1 MQEFATKLG
10 KEHLI
15 SDMIP
20 LFSKLA
26 QDEQDSV
33 RLLTVTDLVAIAEQ
47 LTPEESKIYFL
58 QPLKA
63 MVADKSWRVR
73 YMIADNFV
81 KVMVRTR
88 IKDIFEASLYE
99 RVWQSR
105 VSDINPFLP

>member
-1 MQEFATKLG
+1 MVDKDTILSYILPCVKDLVTDTSQHVRAALAMQISGLAPILG
-10 KEHLI
+10 KEATTEHLL
-15 SDMIP
+15 P
-20 LFSKLA
+20 L
-26 QDEQDSV
+26 
-33 RLLTVTDLVAIAEQ
+33 
-47 LTPEESKIYFL
+47 FL

-81 KVMVRTR
+81 KVMIRTM

-99 RVWQSR
+99 RVRQNR